1 MPPTSP
7 RRSSKILPGR
17 WTCGLICLVCCHF
30 DPTAD
35 KQLKIDEWTDG
46 QEITQ
51 QPEDPLSYL
60 KMIVNHLS
68 SLPKIAPVSG
78 WSRESAA
85 HIQTLT
91 GKCLW
96 VQTSLHTLTHTHA
109 QIRQP
114 GEVCVCARARQQLC
128 VLLQQRTL
136 TNPTNRNTWCVMWCC
151 SAQTK
156 QHKWTERERCSAASC
171 LSSYHCRMFLLF
183 WM

>member
-35 KQLKIDEWTDG
+35 KQLKMDEWTDG

-96 VQTSLHTLTHTHA
+96 VQTSLHTLTHTRADQAARWGVCLCQSQTAALCFITAENFNKPNKQKHLVCDVMLQCTNQTA
-109 QIRQP
+109 QM
-114 GEVCVCARARQQLC
+114 
-128 VLLQQRTL
+128 
-136 TNPTNRNTWCVMWCC
+136 N
-151 SAQTK
+151 
-156 QHKWTERERCSAASC
+156 RERCSAASC